1 MLFDMVPVSDVI
13 ITPEMWAHYK
23 FKVDYALKTWDDYFA
38 VTKDPVKYK
47 DPEDNREYYLN
58 LILMN

>member
-1 MLFDMVPVSDVI
+1 MVPVSDVI

-47 DPEDNREYYLN
+47 DPEDNRELGED
-58 LILMN
+58 ME